1 MIKSETKQ
9 IMLTQIVVGARV
21 CGVCGV
27 CALRS
32 KRQSFRDGDLCVEWT
47 GRESRAKMESED
59 LYIAPVTVSIV

>member
-9 IMLTQIVVGARV
+9 IMLTQIVVGAR
-21 CGVCGV
+21 VCGV